1 MRADGAQSRVADEE
15 LDPSKGRL
23 PPKLLHDVV
32 HRSIHLHEG
41 RLAFTRHKSRAKRG
55 WSQSRVHAHDK
66 LQDHPSPVRAVLAVR
81 DQHLRILANLPAL
94 VKLLL

>member
-1 MRADGAQSRVADEE
+1 MRADGAPRAESLTKSWILRKP
-15 LDPSKGRL
+15 DPH
-23 PPKLLHDVV
+23 PPLHDVV
-32 HRSIHLHEG
+32 HSSIHLREG
-41 RLAFTRHKSRAKRG
+41 RLAFARHRSRAKRG